1 MKFKRIIL
9 DEEIEAQKLLSSSEA
24 LKEITF
30 RQLFIIGKYYFS
42 RGMTTQN
49 VRKKMKEYC
58 SRYNLY
64 NEVLQ
69 NSSFEYAL
77 KKSKLY
83 SGLKKSDYKIS
94 ITKSEF
100 DILKK
105 IPRKYYR
112 LSLYILFV
120 SKIEHYQN
128 FNKRSNK
135 KTRNFLVYSNHSI
148 KEYYL
153 NLGRAVSD
161 NEENEIVNELTK
173 FGFME
178 PIIYGRG
185 GRLTWIISC
194 ANFENKDSIFIIDG
208 RLEFNLQV
216 KWYCLKCEKIIENN
230 SYNNNKYCGDCYR
243 NMRKEKNSKRKKDKR
258 NVLKIP
264 PLKVNDGGKGF

>member
-1 MKFKRIIL
+1 MKFKKIIL
-9 DEEIEAQKLLSSSEA
+9 DEELEAQKLLSSSEA

-42 RGMTTQN
+42 QGMTTQN

-64 NEVLQ
+64 NDVLQ

-83 SGLKKSDYKIS
+83 SGLKKSNYKIS

-105 IPRKYYR
+105 IPRKYYK
-112 LSLYILFV
+112 LALYILFV

-128 FNKRSNK
+128 FNKRSSK

-148 KEYYL
+148 KEYSM
-153 NLGRAVSD
+153 NLGKPISEL
-161 NEENEIVNELTK
+161 EECRIGYELSK
-173 FGFME
+173 VGFIE
-178 PIIYGRG
+178 PILYGKMG
-185 GRLTWIISC
+185 FGWVVSC
-194 ANFENKDSIFIIDG
+194 ANFENKNSIFIIDG
-208 RLEFNLQV
+208 SLDFNSQI
-216 KWYCLKCEKIIENN
+216 KWYCQRCENILENK
-230 SYNNNKYCGDCYR
+230 SKRHEYCSNCYHEI
-243 NMRKEKNSKRKKDKR
+243 RKEKDIKRKR
-258 NVLKIP
+258 NTKKTISAV
-264 PLKVNDGGKGF
+264 